1 MIDIEIDK
9 KALFEKSYVDLA
21 TCEFFCEN
29 IDQLP
34 TLYISCIYW
43 LWVTKTVAE
52 ETSQHATGNLV
63 DLIKDY
69 K

>member
-1 MIDIEIDK
+1 MN
-9 KALFEKSYVDLA
+9 
-21 TCEFFCEN
+21 FFCEN